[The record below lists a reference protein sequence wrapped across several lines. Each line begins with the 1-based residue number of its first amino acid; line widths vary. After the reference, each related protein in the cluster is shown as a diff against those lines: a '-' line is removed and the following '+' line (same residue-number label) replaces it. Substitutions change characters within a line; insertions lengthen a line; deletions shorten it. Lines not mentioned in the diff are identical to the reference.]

1 MAGEKTEAPTPKRL
15 QDARKKGNVARSEEV
30 VQIGALLIAVAA
42 TRFLGPDL
50 WDGLAGLLYDGLG
63 NPTSE
68 ELTRESATRL
78 GRETYQR
85 ALLML
90 LPLLGLIAAAGV
102 FLNVA
107 QTGLLLSGA
116 GLKPNV
122 SRVNPAAGAKR
133 LVSVEGLVRLA
144 KSLFKFVIVGVV
156 VYFTLAGQL
165 AELSALAS
173 FGVAESTARIAR
185 LGFDVALRA
194 TAALFIMALADY
206 AWQRRQHIKRL
217 MMTKEELK
225 QEMKESDGDPQIK
238 AAIRRRRQQLMN
250 RMIAAVK
257 TADVVV
263 TNPTHFA
270 VALKYDPV
278 TMQAP
283 MVVAKGQDHLAL
295 RIRDVAMKAG
305 VPVLE
310 EPPLARALHKAVPI
324 GQYVPA
330 SLFHAVAEVL
340 AWVYALRARKPFARR
355 RTAAA
360 NLGGNL

>member
-1 MAGEKTEAPTPKRL
+1 MAGERTEAPTPKRL
-15 QDARKKGNVARSEEV
+15 HDARKKGNVAKSDEV
-30 VQIGALLIAVAA
+30 VQIGALLVAVAGI
-42 TRFLGPDL
+42 RFLGPGLWWSMRDL
-50 WDGLAGLLYDGLG
+50 LHEGLG
-63 NPTSE
+63 NPTTQ
-68 ELTRESATRL
+68 ELTRESAQQY
-78 GRETYQR
+78 GRDVFQH
-85 ALLML
+85 ALLAI
-90 LPLLGLIAAAGV
+90 LPLLGLIAVAGIL
-102 FLNVA
+102 LNVG
-107 QTGLLLSGA
+107 QTGLLISGNS
-116 GLKPNV
+116 LKPNF
-122 SRVNPAAGAKR
+122 SRVNPASGAKR
-133 LVSVEGLVRLA
+133 IVSIEGLVRLA
-144 KSLFKFVIVGVV
+144 KSLFKFVVVGVV
-156 VYFTLAGQL
+156 VYLTLAGQM
-165 AELSALAS
+165 AELASLAR
-173 FGVAESTARIAR
+173 FGVADSTARLAR
-185 LGFDVALRA
+185 LGFDIALRA
-194 TAALFIMALADY
+194 TAVLFVMAIADFG
-206 AWQRRQHIKRL
+206 WQRRQHIKRL
-217 MMTKEELK
+217 MMTREELK
-225 QEMKESDGDPQIK
+225 QEMKENDGDPQIK

-283 MVVAKGQDHLAL
+283 MVVAKGQDHLAF

-340 AWVYALRARKPFARR
+340 AWVYALRAKKPFTRR